1 MSLATSPAMPYSEVM
16 PTMRR
21 FLLFLFPFLLLSA
34 SMDGGRAHA
43 DEVVEWI
50 AREAVP
56 LKSTDLADDFSDLAP
71 LKHIIGDARI
81 ISFGEGTHDVHE
93 LWAFRNRLFAYLV
106 EEHGVTAMAAETGLA
121 PSFATDDYV
130 LGKEISRIRA
140 AQGVFSWSDSVFDEN
155 LQIVDW
161 MRAYNARPTTTR
173 KIRFYG
179 LEMSGCMRPE
189 GGPLIENAL
198 SYVARLDPARSKA
211 VMREFAPLLQKF
223 NRDGY
228 GALTADQRTTLLA
241 TVQDLVSLFER
252 WQVVWISRSSAL
264 EYERAY
270 RQAVAA
276 RQLTTHFRMKGEGR
290 DIAAAQNLRWALERE
305 GPEGRLFVF
314 AHNSHVA
321 KWRKRPKND
330 DDLHSTMG
338 EFVNDYFGDG
348 MVVIGSLYDRGTAR
362 DLLGLFRPRNE
373 TYTVP
378 PSKPGSLNGL
388 AAKSGQ
394 ARFLLDLKKVP
405 DSGAVPQWFSKLQA
419 IRNINVRR
427 GYHQIDTRAA
437 FDALIFL
444 RDITPLHLNA
454 AANAATARHGCTR

>member
-1 MSLATSPAMPYSEVM
+1 MATSSVTPYSEVM

-21 FLLFLFPFLLLSA
+21 SALFLVLLLSA
-34 SMDGGRAHA
+34 SMARA
-43 DEVVEWI
+43 DEVVEWV

-56 LKSTDLADDFSDLAP
+56 LRSVELTDDFSDLGP
-71 LKHIIGDARI
+71 LKHIIGEARI
-81 ISFGEGTHDVHE
+81 IGFGEGTHDTHE

-121 PSFATDDYV
+121 PSFATDDYA
-130 LGKEISRIRA
+130 LGKDVSRIRA

-161 MRAYNARPTTTR
+161 MRAYNARPTTMR

-189 GGPLIENAL
+189 GRPLIENAL

-211 VMREFAPLLQKF
+211 SMRQFAPLLQKF
-223 NRDGY
+223 SRDGY
-228 GALTADQRTTLLA
+228 GALTADQRASLLA
-241 TVQDLVSLFER
+241 AVQDLVSLFER
-252 WQVVWISRSSAL
+252 WQVVWISRTSARD
-264 EYERAY
+264 YERAY

-338 EFVNDYFGDG
+338 EFLNDYFGDD
-348 MVVIGSLYDRGTAR
+348 MVVIGSLYDRGAAR

-373 TYTVP
+373 TYAVP
-378 PSKPGSLNGL
+378 PSKSGSLNGL
-388 AAKSGQ
+388 AAKSGR
-394 ARFLLDLKKVP
+394 ARFLLDLKKIP
-405 DSGAVPQWFSKLQA
+405 DSGTVPQWFSRLRA

-437 FDALIFL
+437 FDALVFL

-454 AANAATARHGCTR
+454 AANSATARHGCTR